1 MLSSVHENCDGELSA
16 IPQPRYLCLFGS
28 VFLVTCTAP
37 NKQLTT
43 VNSAFKSF
51 DYVNTFL

>member
-1 MLSSVHENCDGELSA
+1 MLPSVHENCDRELSA